1 MVGVSEQA
9 LIRKK
14 DLAVEIGK
22 IEELKQKKE
31 ECKIKSKRV
40 AWIVKIRVVEGCF
53 KIIVNVEKGIRKTG

>member
-1 MVGVSEQA
+1 VAGVSEQA

-14 DLAVEIGK
+14 DLTWEIVK
-22 IEELKQKKE
+22 IEKLKQKKE
-31 ECKIKSKRV
+31 EHKIKRKRV